1 MIYNTFKLVKVKGKE
16 VINILQIKL
25 SAARVNAGLTQND
38 VAKYM
43 KVGKQ
48 TIVNWEK
55 GNTEPK
61 ISQIRE
67 LSNLYNIP
75 IDNIFLPT
83 KSN

>member
-1 MIYNTFKLVKVKGKE
+1 M
-16 VINILQIKL
+16 INILQIKL
-25 SAARVNAGLTQND
+25 SAARVNAGLTQCE
-38 VAKYM
+38 VAKHM

-67 LSNLYNIP
+67 LSNLYGIP
-75 IDNIFLPT
+75 IDNIFLPN
-83 KSN
+83 KSNKI